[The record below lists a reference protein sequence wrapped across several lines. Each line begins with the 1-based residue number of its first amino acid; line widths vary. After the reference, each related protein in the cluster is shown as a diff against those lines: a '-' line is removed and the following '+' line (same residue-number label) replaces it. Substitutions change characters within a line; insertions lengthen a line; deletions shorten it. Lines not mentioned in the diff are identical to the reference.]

1 MVVVLFE
8 MKVRGKRNQREN
20 FGFRERKARLG
31 FFCWRK
37 VEKR

>member
-31 FFCWRK
+31 FF
-37 VEKR
+37 VGEK